1 LIAAPETEQGL
12 QLLLRR
18 RMIITAA
25 LAALTSAFFSAFRY
39 STPDQWLYFRHAST
53 GTALLVFEGVFWA
66 LGTTLAVL
74 LWRRKGWSVREL
86 RTIEYTLVALFA
98 VYIGWSQLIAWSGK
112 RIVPMPDGNYDP
124 FVIRQFVDS
133 LAVRWFALIVGIAT
147 LVPETW
153 RRTFAMIGGLAL
165 VAMGLTAYMAFT
177 DPVYSLDPGKMLFL
191 MGFWVFLGTT
201 IAIFGSYK
209 LSELREQVREALKL
223 GQYQLK
229 QKLGAGGMGEVY
241 LAEHVM
247 LKQTCAIKLIRP
259 ERAADPRALR
269 RFEREVRAT
278 SRLKHWNTV
287 QIFDY
292 GHTADGTFYYVMEY
306 LPGVTLEQLV
316 KNEGALPVSRAVHFL
331 RQMCGALNEAHGI
344 GLIHRDIK
352 PANIIV
358 GERGGV
364 KDVAKLLD
372 FGLVRHADEGAGSEA
387 LTMDGALV
395 GTPAYMSP
403 EQVESRA
410 LDARS
415 DIYSLGAL
423 GYFLLTGKP
432 PFVRDRPIDVL
443 FAHARDPVMPPSE
456 RRPGIPLDLE
466 LTVLKCLEKD
476 PAQRFASAA
485 ELDAALAGS

>member
-1 LIAAPETEQGL
+1 
-12 QLLLRR
+12 
-18 RMIITAA
+18 
-25 LAALTSAFFSAFRY
+25 
-39 STPDQWLYFRHAST
+39 
-53 GTALLVFEGVFWA
+53 
-66 LGTTLAVL
+66 
-74 LWRRKGWSVREL
+74 
-86 RTIEYTLVALFA
+86 
-98 VYIGWSQLIAWSGK
+98 
-112 RIVPMPDGNYDP
+112 
-124 FVIRQFVDS
+124 
-133 LAVRWFALIVGIAT
+133 
-147 LVPETW
+147 
-153 RRTFAMIGGLAL
+153 
-165 VAMGLTAYMAFT
+165 
-177 DPVYSLDPGKMLFL
+177 
-191 MGFWVFLGTT
+191 
-201 IAIFGSYK
+201 
-209 LSELREQVREALKL
+209 VREALKL

-229 QKLGAGGMGEVY
+229 EKLGAGGMGEVY

-316 KNEGALPVSRAVHFL
+316 KNEGALPVPRAVHFL

-344 GLIHRDIK
+344 GLIHRDIR

-415 DIYSLGAL
+415 DIYSLGAV
-423 GYFLLTGKP
+423 GYYLLTGEP

-466 LTVLKCLEKD
+466 LTILKCLEKD